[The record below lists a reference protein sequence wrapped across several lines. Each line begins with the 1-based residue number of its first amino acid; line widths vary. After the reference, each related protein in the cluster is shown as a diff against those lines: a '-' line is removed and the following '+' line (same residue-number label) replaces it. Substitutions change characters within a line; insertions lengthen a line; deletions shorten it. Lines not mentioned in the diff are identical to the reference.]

1 MAKLGDA
8 ITKKLSTGRLYLKR
22 KGENN
27 YADFGNVTEH
37 KPDPQVGRAEHM
49 KSDGGFKQTD
59 FSLVKSINPK
69 YVVQPGRAYA
79 RAFEADG
86 ARHAGGRHC
95 PSRRGG
101 GG

>member
-37 KPDPQVGRAEHM
+37 KPDPQSR
-49 KSDGGFKQTD
+49 
-59 FSLVKSINPK
+59 
-69 YVVQPGRAYA
+69 PGRAHEVGW
-79 RAFEADG
+79 RFQAD
-86 ARHAGGRHC
+86 
-95 PSRRGG
+95 
-101 GG
+101 